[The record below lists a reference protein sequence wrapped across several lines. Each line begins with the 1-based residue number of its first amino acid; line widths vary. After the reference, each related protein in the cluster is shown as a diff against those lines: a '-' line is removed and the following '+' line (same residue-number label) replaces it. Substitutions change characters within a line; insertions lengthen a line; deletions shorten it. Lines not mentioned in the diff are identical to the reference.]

1 VIDGRVTAGT
11 GFGRGLEATDT
22 PSGWGGAIAGMAKDT
37 KANRAQEAGVGEA
50 PAVLL
55 FVETSREFGRGLLY
69 GIARYSRLHGPWR
82 VYRRPAGL
90 DSSLPDWKDL
100 KIDGAIVR
108 DVKMAQN
115 LARSGFPV
123 IFAQHNRESYNPFPA
138 IITDSSAIGHM
149 AAEHF
154 LDRGFQHF
162 AYCGLDDFVWSRMRA
177 RHFVERIEQAGFA
190 VDLYRQP
197 ASRTR
202 RAWRNEQ
209 NLMAAWLGAL
219 PRPVALMCCNDDRAL
234 QVIEACKLAGLYV
247 PDQIAVLGVDNDV
260 LVCDLADPPISSIA
274 LNTEV
279 AGHEAARLLDGL
291 MKGGKMAGQIIW
303 VRPTHIVTRM
313 STDMLAVT
321 DPEVAAAIRFIRR
334 NSNRFIQVNDVVGAT
349 NISRRVLEKRF
360 RTILR
365 RSVYQEIRRVRV
377 DYIIQ
382 LLLGT
387 DMSVTE
393 IATRSGFEGVE
404 HVSRYFRKETGM
416 SLRAYRRKH
425 APR

>member
-1 VIDGRVTAGT
+1 MIEKGTKKQSHRPGVTG
-11 GFGRGLEATDT
+11 
-22 PSGWGGAIAGMAKDT
+22 
-37 KANRAQEAGVGEA
+37 A

-90 DSSLPDWKDL
+90 DSSLPEWKDL

-108 DVKMAQN
+108 DVKMAED

-123 IFAQHNRESYNPFPA
+123 IFAQHNRESYAPHPA
-138 IITDSSAIGHM
+138 IITDSAAIGRV

-162 AYCGLDDFVWSRMRA
+162 AYCGLDDFIWSRRRA
-177 RHFVERIEQAGFA
+177 RYFAERIERAGFS
-190 VDLYRQP
+190 VDVYQQP
-197 ASRTR
+197 AARSR
-202 RAWRNEQ
+202 RAWRREQ
-209 NLMAAWLGAL
+209 DLIARWLRAL
-219 PRPVALMCCNDDRAL
+219 PTPVAVLCCNDDRAL
-234 QVIEACKLAGLYV
+234 QVIEACKLADLYV
-247 PDQIAVLGVDNDV
+247 PDHVAVLGVDNDV

-274 LNTEV
+274 LNTEA
-279 AGHEAARLLDGL
+279 AGHEAAQLLDAL
-291 MKGGKMAGQIIW
+291 MKGGKLAGQTIW

-334 NSNRFIQVNDVVGAT
+334 NPNRLIQVNDVVRAT
-349 NISRRVLEKRF
+349 SISRRVLEKRF
-360 RTILR
+360 KAVLR

-377 DYIIQ
+377 NYIIQ

-393 IATRSGFEGVE
+393 IAGRSGFEGVE
-404 HVSRYFRKETGM
+404 HIARYFRKETGM
-416 SLRAYRRKH
+416 SLRAYRKKH